1 MILKALYDYY
11 QRCGDLAPIGMEYKE
26 LGFILVISKNG
37 SFVRFEDH
45 RIDSKTANS
54 FLVKKHVGRSSGIAP
69 NYLYDNSSY
78 VFGYAK
84 EKSDKA
90 LECFTAFIGVIC
102 THCHH
107 ISIAVSS

>member
-69 NYLYDNSSY
+69 NYLYD
-78 VFGYAK
+78 
-84 EKSDKA
+84 KSKNHIRDCYLHTKN
-90 LECFTAFIGVIC
+90 
-102 THCHH
+102 THQQYK
-107 ISIAVSS
+107 

>member
-90 LECFTAFIGVIC
+90 LECFTAFRNKVYEN
-102 THCHH
+102 
-107 ISIAVSS
+107 